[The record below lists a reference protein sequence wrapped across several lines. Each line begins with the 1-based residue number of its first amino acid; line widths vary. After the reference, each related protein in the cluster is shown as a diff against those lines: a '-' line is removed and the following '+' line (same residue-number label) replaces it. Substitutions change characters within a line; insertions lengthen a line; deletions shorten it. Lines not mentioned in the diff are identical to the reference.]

1 MAIQNGYTDLAQKLI
16 DLGSNL
22 NLQDSKGRYAYV
34 YVIYQ
39 SIDFIT
45 KSLWKPRT
53 ALHLAIDYGYLQL
66 VEKLIESGAN
76 LDLQDSNGRYVFK
89 IQISFSIHWFCW
101 NLRTVLHLTIQNGYN
116 EMATNLIDVGANLDL
131 QDSSGR

>member
-53 ALHLAIDYGYLQL
+53 ALHLAIEYGYLQL

-89 IQISFSIHWFCW
+89 IQIGFSIYWFW
-101 NLRTVLHLTIQNGYN
+101 
-116 EMATNLIDVGANLDL
+116 
-131 QDSSGR
+131 